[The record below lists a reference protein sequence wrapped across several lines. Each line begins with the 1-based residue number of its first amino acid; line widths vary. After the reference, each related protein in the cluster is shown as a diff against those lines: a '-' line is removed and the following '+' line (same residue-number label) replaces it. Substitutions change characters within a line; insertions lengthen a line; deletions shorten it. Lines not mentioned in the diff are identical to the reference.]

1 MKKKILIVDDEVHIL
16 ELLKY
21 NLESRNYEV
30 IEAETG
36 EDAIKKIDSSFS
48 AIILDLMLPGI
59 DGFEV
64 LKKIRKSA
72 ETSKIPIIMLTAKS
86 EEFDKV
92 LGLELG
98 ADDYISKPFSI
109 RELIARL
116 KALLRRTDNSDKSNE
131 IKSDSNKDIIKFGN
145 IEIDEKSRTVLK
157 DNIDLE
163 MTLKEFEL
171 LKLFAKNSGKVFS
184 RNELL
189 EKVWGY
195 DYIGETRT
203 IDVHIRQLRKKIE
216 KDDSNPVYI
225 KTVRGIGYKFKED

>member
-36 EDAIKKIDSSFS
+36 EDAIKKIDSNFS

>member
-64 LKKIRKSA
+64 LKKIRKSV

-116 KALLRRTDNSDKSNE
+116 KALLRRTDNSDKSNG